1 MRTFALEPEVQVG
14 AVVDASGFPLMA
26 DVHTGFDIPHPG
38 RKIRLKRIKRFA
50 VEHGRER
57 QTFHAF
63 KTSGKYGWGKP

>member
-1 MRTFALEPEVQVG
+1 
-14 AVVDASGFPLMA
+14 MA

-63 KTSGKYGWGKP
+63 KTSGKYRWGKP